1 MIKYFWLN
9 TKGDPMACLSLDT
22 CWGEWFEDI
31 SSSNFDKC
39 KTIVANISCI
49 QCGIKTPRVEKKY
62 FDYLI

>member
-1 MIKYFWLN
+1 
-9 TKGDPMACLSLDT
+9 MACLSLDT